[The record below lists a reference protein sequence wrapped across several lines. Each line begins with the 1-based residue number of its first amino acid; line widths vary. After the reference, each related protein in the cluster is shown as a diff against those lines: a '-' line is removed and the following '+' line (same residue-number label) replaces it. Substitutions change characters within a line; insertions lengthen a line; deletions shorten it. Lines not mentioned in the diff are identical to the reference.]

1 MGSFCK
7 DTTTRTRAAEFR
19 RKYSIAKREFRLSVD
34 LYGDIEKKMAYS
46 GYVWS
51 EPPSMTA
58 MKYQRQGFVE
68 KKPLLVG
75 ERFSITREMDRDL
88 HVARSAAENQQ
99 RVRESSS
106 MDRTPATSYYKSVV
120 GTRSSKGAGGIFYSE
135 QVGRIGTFSSSR
147 RV

>member
-1 MGSFCK
+1 
-7 DTTTRTRAAEFR
+7 
-19 RKYSIAKREFRLSVD
+19 
-34 LYGDIEKKMAYS
+34 MAYS

-75 ERFSITREMDRDL
+75 ERFSITREMETNVKGFREINRDL
-88 HVARSAAENQQ
+88 HVARRAAENQQ

-120 GTRSSKGAGGIFYSE
+120 GTRYGSKFFEEKSFAK
-135 QVGRIGTFSSSR
+135 
-147 RV
+147 